1 MKLAIQRG
9 KAEYTSSDSRTGSW
23 TDDRFDIHW
32 LGGIHGLGQ
41 RLGTETIAALAAP
54 AVGSASSGNSNP
66 TLRNDSGHFPP
77 ASAANDTPA
86 AVVVEVDGG
95 FDWAAASVGAAGGL
109 GLVLVAGGAVSV
121 LRRRPPADEAHA

>member
-1 MKLAIQRG
+1 MDSSIRFTAVALA
-9 KAEYTSSDSRTGSW
+9 
-23 TDDRFDIHW
+23 
-32 LGGIHGLGQ
+32 
-41 RLGTETIAALAAP
+41 IAALAAP